1 MPKVIIYFFLCI
13 LYSNSLVVLSQQP
26 SPSLVITETSR
37 PTEKINKTFPY
48 DIDLK
53 NADGQVV
60 NTSKLFKKNKRATVL
75 LFWMTTCG
83 PCRMELNAIS
93 GKFDTWKKKTDF
105 DFYAIS
111 IDFSDRVEQFNT
123 RVKESKWPFPAY
135 MDIHREFRS
144 VMPGELNGLPQL
156 FVLNKKGEVIYHT
169 RRYMSGDEDKL
180 FEALQKM

>member
-1 MPKVIIYFFLCI
+1 MLKSVNIFINILLLSSLFLHAQH
-13 LYSNSLVVLSQQP
+13 S
-26 SPSLVITETSR
+26 SPSRVITETSR
-37 PTEKINKTFPY
+37 PSEKINTTFPY

-60 NTSKLFKKNKRATVL
+60 NSSKLFKKNKRATVL

-93 GKFDTWKKKTDF
+93 SKFDTWKKKTDF

-156 FVLNKKGEVIYHT
+156 FVLDQKGSVLYHT
-169 RRYMSGDEDKL
+169 RRYMPGDEDKL
-180 FEALQKM
+180 FEALQKI

>member
-1 MPKVIIYFFLCI
+1 MLKSVNIFINILLLSSLFLQA
-13 LYSNSLVVLSQQP
+13 QQP
-26 SPSLVITETSR
+26 APSRVITETSR

-60 NTSKLFKKNKRATVL
+60 NSSKLFKKNKRATVL

-93 GKFDTWKKKTDF
+93 SKFETWKKKTDF

-111 IDFSDRVEQFNT
+111 IDFS

-156 FVLNKKGEVIYHT
+156 FVLDQKGSVLYHT
-169 RRYMSGDEDKL
+169 RRYMPGDEDKL
-180 FEALQKM
+180 FEALQKI

>member
-1 MPKVIIYFFLCI
+1 MLFNI
-13 LYSNSLVVLSQQP
+13 SVLFNITYCYWSTPHPHP
-26 SPSLVITETSR
+26 SHHRNQSPFR
-37 PTEKINKTFPY
+37 KINKTFPY

-60 NTSKLFKKNKRATVL
+60 NSSKLFKKNKRATVL

-123 RVKESKWPFPAY
+123 RVKK
-135 MDIHREFRS
+135 
-144 VMPGELNGLPQL
+144 VNGLLLIWISIGNFDRSCQ
-156 FVLNKKGEVIYHT
+156 VN
-169 RRYMSGDEDKL
+169 
-180 FEALQKM
+180 

>member
-1 MPKVIIYFFLCI
+1 MPKSVIFLLSFLLI
-13 LYSNSLVVLSQQP
+13 PSLLLLSQQP
-26 SPSLVITETSR
+26 SPSRVITETSR
-37 PTEKINKTFPY
+37 PSEKINTTFPY

-53 NADGQVV
+53 NADGLVI
-60 NTSKLFKKNKRATVL
+60 NSSKLFKKNKRATVL

-93 GKFDTWKKKTDF
+93 SKFETWKKKTDF

-156 FVLNKKGEVIYHT
+156 FVLDHKGAVLYHT
-169 RRYMSGDEDKL
+169 RRYMPGDEDKL
-180 FEALQKM
+180 FEALLKL

>member
-1 MPKVIIYFFLCI
+1 MLKSVNIFINILLLSSLFLQA
-13 LYSNSLVVLSQQP
+13 QQP
-26 SPSLVITETSR
+26 SRVITETSR
-37 PTEKINKTFPY
+37 PSEKINKIFPF

-60 NTSKLFKKNKRATVL
+60 NSSKLFKKNKRATVL

-93 GKFDTWKKKTDF
+93 SKFETWKKKTDF

-156 FVLNKKGEVIYHT
+156 FVLDHKGTVLYHT
-169 RRYMSGDEDKL
+169 RRYMPGDEDKL
-180 FEALQKM
+180 FEALQKL

>member
-1 MPKVIIYFFLCI
+1 MPKLILYHFLFLC
-13 LYSNSLVVLSQQP
+13 YSSIPILSQQP
-26 SPSLVITETSR
+26 APTRVITETSR
-37 PTEKINKTFPY
+37 PSEKINKIFPF

-60 NTSKLFKKNKRATVL
+60 NSSKLFKKNKRATVL

-156 FVLNKKGEVIYHT
+156 FVLDHKGTVLYHT
-169 RRYMSGDEDKL
+169 RRYMPGDEDKL
-180 FEALQKM
+180 FEALQKL